1 MPNIPPLIS
10 AMPDSQP
17 LYASYTVSGGG
28 GAQIIL
34 NNGGQTAVPGDAAL
48 VIAANTT
55 STLGS
60 VTINTDYGT
69 EPIAPR
75 QLLLGEIVGLSVT
88 STSTPEAGD
97 TLTFYIL
104 QGVTQL
110 SPSVTISG
118 AALNLPTPVVLNAF
132 GDMGVSS
139 TGPNSYDV
147 ELVCRYTTTGTGDWT
162 LDTGTGF
169 TLNAQILACVAS

>member
-28 GAQIIL
+28 GGTQVIL
-34 NNGGQTAVPGDAAL
+34 NNGIQTVVPADAAL

-55 STLGS
+55 STIGTT
-60 VTINTDYGT
+60 TINTDYGT
-69 EPIAPR
+69 EPISLR
-75 QLLLGEIVGLSVT
+75 LLLLAEVVGLSVT

-97 TLTFYIL
+97 TLTFYIMS
-104 QGVTQL
+104 GATQL
-110 SPSVTISG
+110 APSVTISG
-118 AALNLPTPVVLNAF
+118 AALNSPTPVVLNVF
-132 GDMGVSS
+132 GDAGVASE
-139 TGPNSYDV
+139 GPNSYDV

-169 TLNAQILACVAS
+169 TLNAQILACVA